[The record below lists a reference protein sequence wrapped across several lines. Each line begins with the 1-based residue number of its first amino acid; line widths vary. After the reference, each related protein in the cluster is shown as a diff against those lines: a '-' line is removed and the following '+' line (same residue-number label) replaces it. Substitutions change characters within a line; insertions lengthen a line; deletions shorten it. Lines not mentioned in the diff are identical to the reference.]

1 MQSPQNPVVN
11 TVDPTAAAIG
21 GAMSA
26 YGLAGGFNPS
36 PNPFGSLE
44 TGPTAQASG
53 QTYAQQGNGRF
64 VNQRFVNLGGN

>member
-1 MQSPQNPVVN
+1 
-11 TVDPTAAAIG
+11 
-21 GAMSA
+21 MSA